1 MDNIKI
7 ILSLLLVLTIGCCIY
22 LFVFPPY
29 KYPDCPTCPNCPA
42 CPPPDCPPPDCPK
55 LPTKYLPTPQQTFP
69 IGTQISFIPDNCIS
83 SYSQL
88 VLESLQPP
96 LKKGQYLAAEGKCE
110 AGDIGP
116 VKNYCENNGGLVAQF
131 VTGTQDQDGM
141 CAKTFGIGKSG
152 QIYNMQ

>member
-1 MDNIKI
+1 MDDKNKI
-7 ILSLLLVLTIGCCIY
+7 IGLVILVLILVAAVVY
-22 LFVFPPY
+22 FVLFDKKECKVC
-29 KYPDCPTCPNCPA
+29 PDCPTCKVCPV
-42 CPPPDCPPPDCPK
+42 CPICPT

-69 IGTQISFIPDNCIS
+69 IGTQRTIVPDNCIS

-96 LKKGQYLAAEGKCE
+96 LKKEQYLAAESKCE
-110 AGDIGP
+110 PGDIGP
-116 VKNYCENNGGLVAQF
+116 VNNYCENNGGLVAQF

-152 QIYNMQ
+152 QIYNMQQ